1 MQPSSKNAP
10 AAPADADALA
20 LPREPRRLRLDKQG
34 HTFELRY
41 ETGDES
47 IVLRSLTEMVQ
58 DPALPFDWFD
68 AAVMGHQLGAQLA
81 KELGDL
87 LPTKA
92 A

>member
-1 MQPSSKNAP
+1 MQPSSKQTSIASG
-10 AAPADADALA
+10 DVDALDLA
-20 LPREPRRLRLDKQG
+20 REPRRLRLDKQG

-58 DPALPFDWFD
+58 NPALPFDWFD

-87 LPTKA
+87 VPTKA